1 MRSSVE
7 IEMKFIPK
15 TKRQNGKIS
24 FLQRL
29 SERED
34 VWIRRRVWDL
44 ASLASIIVKGLRR
57 KEWTIKL
64 PFNINVLST
73 YNVITRLTD
82 FIAWT

>member
-34 VWIRRRVWDL
+34 VWIRRRVCELHLL
-44 ASLASIIVKGLRR
+44 AIVRTIFNVPR
-57 KEWTIKL
+57 KKRQAFAFSGILERHI
-64 PFNINVLST
+64 
-73 YNVITRLTD
+73 
-82 FIAWT
+82 

>member
-1 MRSSVE
+1 MTIKSRPSTFEPVNFVDHLLM
-7 IEMKFIPK
+7 IV
-15 TKRQNGKIS
+15 TA
-24 FLQRL
+24 
-29 SERED
+29 
-34 VWIRRRVWDL
+34 VAWDL